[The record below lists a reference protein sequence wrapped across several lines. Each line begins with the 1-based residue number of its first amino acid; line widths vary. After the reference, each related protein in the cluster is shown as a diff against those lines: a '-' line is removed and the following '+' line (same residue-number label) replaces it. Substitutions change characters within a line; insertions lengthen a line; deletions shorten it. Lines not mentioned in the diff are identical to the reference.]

1 MKSEMF
7 NIEMNYIKD
16 SRLRENLSIL
26 LDLLPDYFYEVAA
39 SSTGKYHP
47 NFALGEGGLV
57 RHTKVACRIAY
68 ELFNDDALQNFTD
81 NEKDLILISI
91 ILHDGL
97 KHGIS
102 KNEYS
107 QFDHPIIMANFI
119 RNNKD
124 KLTLDDDEI
133 DFITS
138 CIDTHMG
145 PWTSDYKG
153 NDVLRKPASK
163 YERFVHMC
171 DYLSSK
177 KFIDVKFDGN
187 DIVSN

>member
-138 CIDTHMG
+138 CIETHMG

-153 NDVLRKPASK
+153 NDVLRKPTSK

>member
-133 DFITS
+133 NFITS
-138 CIDTHMG
+138 CIETHMG

-153 NDVLRKPASK
+153 NDVLRKPTSK